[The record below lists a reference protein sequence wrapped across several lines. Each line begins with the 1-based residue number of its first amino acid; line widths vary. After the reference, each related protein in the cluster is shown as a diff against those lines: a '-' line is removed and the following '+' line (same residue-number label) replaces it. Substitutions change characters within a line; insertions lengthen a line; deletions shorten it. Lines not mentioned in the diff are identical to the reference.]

1 LKTNSEFDPTVVA
14 LLERLR
20 NVPERNPQ
28 IAVGRRAAFLT
39 EAKIFAQNASPAS
52 NPFPMAWYKKLFTPV
67 QMSPSFKFSLTILLV
82 IGILS
87 GAGVFGVA
95 AAQNSLPNELLYPIK
110 TLSEDLRL
118 DLTSEAS
125 TRLALDME
133 FSNRR
138 VDEILATFQTDTLPP
153 PVVMARLTNQ
163 LESALEN
170 AASLP
175 DTQAAPALLE
185 IGNKL
190 RIHAQKLNQM
200 QLSRPNPGQQEV
212 KNQLQS
218 VLAANL
224 SLAEAGSAQPT
235 WLRNHFRQRQQPGL
249 PQPSATD
256 KADATTTATPTASM
270 NGNGMQTPQNN
281 ANATSMGNGNG
292 PGAPQGPFGTGT
304 PASNGSGKLQNTPGA
319 NQQTP
324 SGPNSPKKT
333 PAKPGGP
340 GNSGGPGGPNH

>member
-1 LKTNSEFDPTVVA
+1 MKTNYEFDPTVVT
-14 LLERLR
+14 LLESLR

-28 IAVGRRAAFLT
+28 IAAGRRAAFLT
-39 EAKIFAQNASPAS
+39 EAKIYVQNTSPAGK
-52 NPFPMAWYKKLFTPV
+52 PFPMAWYKRFFAPV

-87 GAGVFGVA
+87 GAGVLGVA
-95 AAQNSLPNELLYPIK
+95 AAQSSLPNELLYPIK
-110 TLSEDLRL
+110 TLSEDVRL

-138 VDEILATFQTDTLPP
+138 VDEILATLQTDTLPP
-153 PVVMARLTNQ
+153 PVVMTRLTNQ

-175 DTQAAPALLE
+175 DTQAAPALLDIE
-185 IGNKL
+185 KQL
-190 RIHAQKLNQM
+190 RIHAQKLSQM
-200 QLSRPNPGQQEV
+200 QINRPNPGQQEI
-212 KNQLQS
+212 KNQLQT
-218 VLAANL
+218 VLASNI
-224 SLAEAGSAQPT
+224 SLAEAGSAQPA

-256 KADATTTATPTASM
+256 NADATTTATPTASV

-281 ANATSMGNGNG
+281 ANPTGMGNGNG
-292 PGAPQGPFGTGT
+292 PGSPQGPVGTGT
-304 PASNGSGKLQNTPGA
+304 PASNGSGKLQNTPGT